1 MSGSSV
7 NLHPAGLV
15 VAGDLCFSEE
25 KEIAGRGQSRT
36 KMSFLGCVCV
46 QLPLDAVGEL
56 DINSQSMWGRS

>member
-1 MSGSSV
+1 M
-7 NLHPAGLV
+7 